1 MVKFVRSNKKR
12 GTEAVFPETVYTAEE
27 IQLAQRAISQG
38 YKHRLKVVGS
48 SVFKKKVEGILN
60 LIRVAGYQDFFRTYI
75 RSVVEIDGIGQLRE
89 YEAAIWANAHNVENS
104 VEGARFLIQKAYQ
117 MKSYLEA
124 KPYHEYGETVAI
136 QKSLEFL
143 EDLKNRCEDDDLKGK
158 CENTLK
164 VWRDYG
170 PM

>member
-1 MVKFVRSNKKR
+1 MVKPVESNNKSD
-12 GTEAVFPETVYTAEE
+12 TEVLFPERVYTAEE
-27 IQLAQRAISQG
+27 IQLAQRLISQG
-38 YKHRLKVVGS
+38 YKHKRKVVGS
-48 SVFKKKVEGILN
+48 DVFRKKVERILG

-89 YEAAIWANAHNVENS
+89 YEATIWANAHNVDDP
-104 VEGARFLIQKAYQ
+104 VEGARFLVQKAYQ

-158 CENTLK
+158 CEKALK